1 MADLPFDLPPGL
13 AERLATALDV
23 EAKIPRALDALGPI
37 AGRDVALVDPGE
49 GLMAARLESL
59 GARIRGAVVD
69 ANGRID
75 LPDGGADV
83 VVSCW
88 SAFRGVDPS
97 ELAEAGRILRHG
109 GRLLVVHDYGRD
121 DVSRL
126 HADAATRP
134 EYTSW
139 SRRDGP
145 FLRGGFRIRVVH
157 CWWTFPSVDEARGLV
172 SEAFGASGR
181 SFAAN
186 LHRSRLSY
194 NVAIYHRTF
203 GEAGGIA

>member
-1 MADLPFDLPPGL
+1 VADLPYDLAPGL

-49 GLMAARLESL
+49 GLNAARLESV
-59 GARIRGAVVD
+59 GARVHGAV
-69 ANGRID
+69 ANRNGRLG
-75 LPDGGADV
+75 LPDDAADV

-97 ELAEAGRILRHG
+97 ELAEAERILRSG

-121 DVSRL
+121 DVSQL

-134 EYTSW
+134 EYVSW

-145 FLRGGFRIRVVH
+145 FLLGGFKVRVVH
-157 CWWTFPSVDEARGLV
+157 CWWTFASVDEARDLV
-172 SEAFGASGR
+172 SEAFGAPGR
-181 SFAAN
+181 SFAST
-186 LHRSRLSY
+186 LQRSRLSY

-203 GEAGGIA
+203 GGAGGIA